1 MRLFL
6 RKSRVRYGRSVG
18 TRSENAVVAITTE
31 GLCIFQSS
39 LFRIASIFMASE
51 ARLTANVLSLR
62 RRRYSKHMVEPSSQQ
77 TYSDAVVFF
86 GATGDLAYKQIFPAL
101 QKLAKRGKLAGPV
114 IGVAKAG
121 WNLEQFKQRAQDS
134 VEKHGGLDPVGFPE
148 LLAKLRYVDGDYSDA
163 ATFANVRKE
172 LGPAKHPIHYL
183 AIPPVLFGEVLKQL
197 KASGSSE
204 GARVVIEKPFGHD
217 LPSAIEL
224 NAIVHEVFRE
234 EDVFRIDHYLGK
246 NTVQN
251 VIFFRFANSFLE
263 PIWNN
268 LYVES
273 VQITMAE
280 QFDVLDRGSF
290 YDAVGTVRDVVQNH
304 LLQVLSNIAMEP
316 PPTLSIESLRDE
328 RVKVLKSVEP
338 LTADNVV
345 RGQYIGYLDT
355 PGVKKDSTTETYVAL
370 QLAINSWRWRG
381 VPFFIRAGKS
391 LPISETEVVAK
402 LRPPCPIFAV
412 EPPPPNYVRFRI
424 SGEPV
429 IAIGAS
435 IKTAGD
441 QLEGCPIELIADQK
455 CGEDT
460 MLPYEELLGDAMAG
474 NQTWFAREDYVEE
487 AWRIVDPI
495 LEGKGVHKYQPGG
508 WGPAEADKLVSSVG
522 GWWNPK

>member
-1 MRLFL
+1 MVGD
-6 RKSRVRYGRSVG
+6 SSVD
-18 TRSENAVVAITTE
+18 
-31 GLCIFQSS
+31 Q
-39 LFRIASIFMASE
+39 
-51 ARLTANVLSLR
+51 
-62 RRRYSKHMVEPSSQQ
+62 P
-77 TYSDAVVFF
+77 YSDAVVFF
-86 GATGDLAYKQIFPAL
+86 GATGDLAYKQIFPSL
-101 QKLAKRGKLAGPV
+101 QKLAKRGKLTGPV

-134 VEKHGGLDPVGFPE
+134 LEKHGGKDPVGFPT
-148 LLAKLRYVDGDYSDA
+148 LMGKLRYVDGDYKDP

-172 LGPAKHPIHYL
+172 LGEAKHPIHYL
-183 AIPPVLFGEVLKQL
+183 AIPPVLFGQVLTQL
-197 KASGSSE
+197 KASGSAD

-224 NAIVHEVFRE
+224 NKIVHETFPE

-280 QFDVLDRGSF
+280 QFDVMDRGSF
-290 YDAVGTVRDVVQNH
+290 YDVVGAVRDVVQNH
-304 LLQVLSNIAMEP
+304 LLQLLSNIAMEP
-316 PPTLSIESLRDE
+316 PPTFSIESLRDE
-328 RVKVLKSVEP
+328 RVKVLKSVQP
-338 LTADNVV
+338 LTEDDVV
-345 RGQYIGYLDT
+345 RGQYSGYLET
-355 PGVKKDSTTETYVAL
+355 PGVKKDSKTETYVAL
-370 QLAINSWRWRG
+370 RLAINSWRWKG

-391 LPISETEVVAK
+391 LPKTETEVVAK
-402 LRPPCPIFAV
+402 LRPPCPIFAM

-424 SGEPV
+424 SGDPV

-441 QLEGCPIELIADQK
+441 QLRGCPIELIADQE

-460 MLPYEELLGDAMAG
+460 MLPYEELLGDAMVG

-495 LEGKGVHKYQPGG
+495 LDASKVYPYQPGG
-508 WGPAEADKLVSSVG
+508 WGPAEAEKLTAPTG
-522 GWWNPK
+522 GWSDPR